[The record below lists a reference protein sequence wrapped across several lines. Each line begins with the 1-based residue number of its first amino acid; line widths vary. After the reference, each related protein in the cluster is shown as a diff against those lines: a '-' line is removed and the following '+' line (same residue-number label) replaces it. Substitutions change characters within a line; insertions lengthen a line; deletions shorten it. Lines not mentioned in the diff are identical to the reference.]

1 MADRIYKIADGAI
14 LPVEPGTPAE
24 VVPLSKTSPAL
35 SA

>member
-1 MADRIYKIADGAI
+1 MADRIYKIADGSI

-24 VVPLSKTSPAL
+24 VVPLSKANPAL